1 MHKKR
6 EPIQDDFS
14 NLSVSRQRKWQL
26 RNREKQ
32 RLQATRYRLSE
43 RGKLLSR
50 MKYIRRKLRSGK
62 GTEKDMTRLIAI
74 TNQLNQITP
83 EKKTMPLMSKDEKAK
98 LYKELFG

>member
-1 MHKKR
+1 
-6 EPIQDDFS
+6 
-14 NLSVSRQRKWQL
+14 
-26 RNREKQ
+26 
-32 RLQATRYRLSE
+32 
-43 RGKLLSR
+43 